1 MNQPW
6 HVIQKLEA
14 DNSRLAKEAIVA
26 EAAKNNLKEFFLGA
40 KLALDCLVSFGVK
53 QVPEKESAD
62 GVGLSWDEFSTLANK
77 LISRELT
84 GHAARDA
91 IIAASEQ
98 ATTEQWNNWYRRI
111 LIKDLR
117 CGTSEKTINKVVKKN
132 YKEYEIPVFT
142 CQLAHDS
149 KEHSGKVKGKK
160 LISDKLD
167 GVRLLTFVYPDGRV
181 DQYSRNGKELHNFEH
196 VKRQFSMIASKLPE
210 PMVFDGE
217 IMSSSFQTLMKQVH
231 RKENVDA
238 TDAVLYLFDWLPVS
252 AFTNGIHKKPQ
263 QQRSDELE
271 QWFTNNGAFAS
282 IAANIRTLPQ
292 ELVDLDSK
300 EGRARFNE
308 INQAAIDAGREG
320 IMIKDPNAYYELKR
334 SVAWLKL
341 KPVITVDLEVINV
354 EEGTGK
360 NTGKMGA
367 LACHGVENGKHISV
381 SVGGG
386 YTDQMRAE
394 IWADIK
400 QRPVEWTTVVD
411 GKANI
416 NVAMPTDRII
426 IGQIVEVEADA
437 ITQNQDGTYSLRFP
451 RFVRFRGFDQGEKL

>member
-14 DNSRLAKEAIVA
+14 DNSRLAKEAVIA
-26 EAAKNNLKEFFLGA
+26 EAAKSNLREFFLGA

-53 QVPEKESAD
+53 QVPEKNSAD
-62 GVGLSWDEFSTLANK
+62 GTGLTWNEFSNLADK

-91 IIAASEQ
+91 IADAAEK
-98 ATTEQWNNWYRRI
+98 ATVEQWNTWYRRI

-117 CGTSEKTINKVVKKN
+117 CGTSEKTINKVVKKKH
-132 YKEYEIPVFT
+132 KEYEIPIFT

-181 DQYSRNGKELHNFEH
+181 NQYSRNGKELFNFEH
-196 VKRQFSMIASKLPE
+196 VKQQFSMIANKLPE

-217 IMSSSFQTLMKQVH
+217 VMSSSFQSLMTQVH
-231 RKENVDA
+231 RKSNVNASDA
-238 TDAVLYLFDWLPVS
+238 ILYLFDWLPVS
-252 AFTNGIHKKPQ
+252 AFTSGVYKKPQ
-263 QQRSDELE
+263 HQRSAELDA
-271 QWFTNNGAFAS
+271 WFSSNGLFAS
-282 IAANIRTLPQ
+282 IVANIFTLPQ

-300 EGRARFNE
+300 EGHTRFNE
-308 INQAAIDAGREG
+308 INQSAIDAGREG
-320 IMIKDPNAYYELKR
+320 IMIKDPNAHYELKR

-341 KPVITVDLEVINV
+341 KPVITVDLSVIDI

-360 NTGKMGA
+360 NTGKLGA
-367 LACHGVENGKHISV
+367 LVCQGAEGGKVITV
-381 SVGGG
+381 NVGGG
-386 YTDQMRAE
+386 YSDQMRAE
-394 IWADIK
+394 IWADFTDK
-400 QRPVEWTTVVD
+400 PVEWFSIEGGTSVKHV
-411 GKANI
+411 AN
-416 NVAMPTDRII
+416 PTGSIL
-426 IGQIVEVEADA
+426 IGQIVEVAADA

-451 RFVRFRGFDQGEKL
+451 RFLRFRGFDQGEKF